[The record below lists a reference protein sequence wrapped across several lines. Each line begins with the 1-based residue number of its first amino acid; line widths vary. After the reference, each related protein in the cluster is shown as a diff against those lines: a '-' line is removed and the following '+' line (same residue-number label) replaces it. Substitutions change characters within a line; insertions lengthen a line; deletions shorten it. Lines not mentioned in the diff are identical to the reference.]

1 MFCCNCFKAEIIHS
15 NEKYYPVLIYNINIQ
30 LYNNK
35 FKLCCLYNFIQIY
48 KYTMFNDS
56 KFDNTLNWLLKK
68 DYNNNIINYNTE
80 QFIYNNELLILYKHD
95 NIPELFYINDIIQ
108 NKNIEYFGGQY
119 QIKKLTFNNIN
130 ISKITIADII
140 NENKKLKNK
149 IKELN

>member
-1 MFCCNCFKAEIIHS
+1 
-15 NEKYYPVLIYNINIQ
+15 
-30 LYNNK
+30 
-35 FKLCCLYNFIQIY
+35 
-48 KYTMFNDS
+48 MFNDS